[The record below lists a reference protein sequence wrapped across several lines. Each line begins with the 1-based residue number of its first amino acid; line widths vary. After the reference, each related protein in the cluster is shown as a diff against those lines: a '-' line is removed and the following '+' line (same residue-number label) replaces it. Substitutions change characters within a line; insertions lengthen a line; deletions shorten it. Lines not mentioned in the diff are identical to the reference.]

1 MFESLQGH
9 RLFHVTASI
18 CTERYGT
25 DDPMTK
31 AHLEARAR
39 LAVTHFGEPAWYVRV
54 VMLELGPDDK
64 RMRLRY
70 AGTCRRCT
78 RRLPAGGEAVYERGS
93 KTVRCV
99 DCAAGATN
107 SDPGEA
113 GASAR
118 REYERRRDNRE
129 QRIRTDHPKLGGLI
143 LALTDDPQSTRAW
156 ERGAV
161 GEELMARRLA
171 DLPDTFHVLHDRRIR
186 GTRANI
192 DHIVIGPTGVWAID
206 AKRYVG
212 KRPTLHVEGGIIR
225 PRVESLHIGG
235 RDGSKLVQGVQSQV
249 ERVTA
254 ALGETTQP
262 VTGVLCFLE
271 ADWPLIGGSFSV
283 DGVHVLWPSLLVQRM
298 TDAPAQPID
307 IDLIHTRLARAFPSA

>member
-1 MFESLQGH
+1 
-9 RLFHVTASI
+9 
-18 CTERYGT
+18 
-25 DDPMTK
+25 MT
-31 AHLEARAR
+31 
-39 LAVTHFGEPAWYVRV
+39 
-54 VMLELGPDDK
+54 LELGPDDK

-70 AGTCRRCT
+70 TGTCRLCARQFS
-78 RRLPAGGEAVYERGS
+78 AGEEAVYERGS

-99 DCAAGATN
+99 DCGVEVAPV
-107 SDPGEA
+107 DRGEA

-143 LALTDDPQSTRAW
+143 LALTDDPQSTKAW

-161 GEELMARRLA
+161 GEELMAGRLT
-171 DLPDTFHVLHDRRIR
+171 DLPDTFRVLHDRRIR

-192 DHIVIGPTGVWAID
+192 DHIAIGPTGVWVID

-212 KRPTLHVEGGIIR
+212 KRPALRVEGGIIR
-225 PRVESLHIGG
+225 PRVESLRIGG
-235 RDGSKLVQGVQSQV
+235 RDGTKLVQGVQSQV

-254 ALGETTQP
+254 ALGEAAPP

-283 DGVHVLWPSLLVQRM
+283 DGIHVLWPRLLVQRM
-298 TDAPAQPID
+298 TDAPRHPVD
-307 IDLIHTRLARAFPSA
+307 VDLTHTQLAHVFPSA